1 MGSDSANMKQI
12 GQIVLILAIFGFAAG
27 QNQDNCHTYAAG
39 VCRDSTDLWSSQGSS
54 CNAVYGNIAG
64 NKHNLGKLMADN
76 LKQSFQFIAVSSYF
90 KSDIVNRMGMGKA
103 MLEQSDKMWDRAQK
117 IMQFMLH
124 RGSTTSDLSPAFK
137 LTNVNPFDINGE
149 IKALAHT
156 LTTLKT
162 NVEDIFTVHKHANNK
177 HDHQDDPNLNSYDPS
192 VIHFLEE
199 ELMEDYQ
206 KDVRLVSGQ
215 LNVLGKMAKHQNSR
229 NMGLHLFDKNL

>member
-1 MGSDSANMKQI
+1 MGSDSANMKQF

-76 LKQSFQFIAVSSYF
+76 LKQSFQFIAMSSYF

-124 RGSTTSDLSPAFK
+124 RGSTTSDLTPAFK

-149 IKALAHT
+149 IKALANT
-156 LTTLKT
+156 
-162 NVEDIFTVHKHANNK
+162 K

-215 LNVLGKMAKHQNSR
+215 LNVLGKMAKHRNSR